1 MTTPKPVFFS
11 AHPTGEIRQNSKAI
25 ADDLECVII
34 KVTAN
39 KISAIITDNASV
51 MKKAWRILEVK
62 YPKIIFLG
70 CIAHNLNLLVG
81 DIMKL
86 RWAANIMNDSK
97 QIIKYFKTHNIP
109 SAILKRHQI
118 ASYSTQISLKYPVKT
133 RWGSAAISLN
143 SIATN
148 RLALQLASVE
158 LINNRNINIPEDI
171 SDTIE
176 SEDFWRDIE
185 LLLSVLDELV
195 VGISMFESDT
205 PKLALFYQWFRQQMN
220 SNGM

>member
-1 MTTPKPVFFS
+1 MVQEHWTNFILTTPKPVFFS
-11 AHPTGEIRQNSKAI
+11 THPTGEIRQDSKAI

-86 RWAANIMNDSK
+86 QWAANIMNDSK

-109 SAILKRHQI
+109 SAILK
-118 ASYSTQISLKYPVKT
+118 
-133 RWGSAAISLN
+133 
-143 SIATN
+143 
-148 RLALQLASVE
+148 
-158 LINNRNINIPEDI
+158 
-171 SDTIE
+171 
-176 SEDFWRDIE
+176 
-185 LLLSVLDELV
+185 
-195 VGISMFESDT
+195 
-205 PKLALFYQWFRQQMN
+205 
-220 SNGM
+220 